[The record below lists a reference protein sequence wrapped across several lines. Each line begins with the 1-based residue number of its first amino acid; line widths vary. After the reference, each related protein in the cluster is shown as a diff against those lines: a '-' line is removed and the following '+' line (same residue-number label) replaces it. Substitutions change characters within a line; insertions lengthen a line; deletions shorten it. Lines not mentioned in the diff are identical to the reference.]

1 MSHETL
7 KSYRGFEQG
16 PIRPPNEANSLLVRI
31 TRNCPWNRCTFCPV
45 YKGKRFSI
53 RPVEHVKKDIDTLH
67 GHVIRLRKFRDEAM
81 LLSQDDLR
89 EIIQDIS
96 PEDLSAFQT
105 AYHWIVR
112 GGMKSIFLQDANS
125 LVIRPHQLIDIL
137 QHLKKRFPE
146 VERITSYARS
156 HTIARMNE
164 EDLSAIGKAGLNRIH
179 IGLESGSDKILE
191 MVKKG
196 STKADHILAGGK
208 VKDAGIELSEYI
220 MPGLGGKNFSKEHA
234 LQTADAL
241 NQIDPDFIRLR
252 TLGIRT
258 NIPLYAA
265 FQEGLFQKCTDVEV
279 VREILTLVEHL
290 EGITCYV
297 ASDHILNLLADFEG
311 KLPEDKDDM
320 INVLISFLEMKPEDQ
335 RLFRVGRRMGL
346 FSSLSDMED
355 PRRLVRVEKTCLDMG
370 ITDENVGAMTEE
382 LVRRFI

>member
-1 MSHETL
+1 
-7 KSYRGFEQG
+7 
-16 PIRPPNEANSLLVRI
+16 
-31 TRNCPWNRCTFCPV
+31 
-45 YKGKRFSI
+45 
-53 RPVEHVKKDIDTLH
+53 
-67 GHVIRLRKFRDEAM
+67 
-81 LLSQDDLR
+81 
-89 EIIQDIS
+89 
-96 PEDLSAFQT
+96 
-105 AYHWIVR
+105 
-112 GGMKSIFLQDANS
+112 
-125 LVIRPHQLIDIL
+125 
-137 QHLKKRFPE
+137 
-146 VERITSYARS
+146 
-156 HTIARMNE
+156 MNE

-220 MPGLGGKNFSKEHA
+220 MPGLGGKKFSREHA

-265 FQEGLFQKCTDVEV
+265 SQEDLFQKCTDVEV

-346 FSSLSDMED
+346 FSSLSDMGD

-370 ITDENVGAMTEE
+370 ITDENVDTMTDE
-382 LVRRFI
+382 LVRRYI

>member
-1 MSHETL
+1 
-7 KSYRGFEQG
+7 
-16 PIRPPNEANSLLVRI
+16 
-31 TRNCPWNRCTFCPV
+31 
-45 YKGKRFSI
+45 
-53 RPVEHVKKDIDTLH
+53 VEHVKNDIDTIH
-67 GHVIRLRKFRDEAM
+67 KQIIRLRKLQDEAM
-81 LLSQDDLR
+81 LLSQDDIR
-89 EIIQDIS
+89 EMIQDIS

-220 MPGLGGKNFSKEHA
+220 MPGLGGKKFSREHA

-265 FQEGLFQKCTDVEV
+265 SQEDLFQKCTDVEV

-346 FSSLSDMED
+346 FSSLSDMGD

-370 ITDENVGAMTEE
+370 ITDENVDTMTDE
-382 LVRRFI
+382 LVRRYI